1 MSAQPTLDHSPT
13 RPAIA
18 AATRQGRI
26 PLWAILAAALLATA
40 FAVVLPFVTTGYVI
54 YIANLLL
61 VFTVLSLGMHIVI
74 GEAGQFSLA
83 HAAFYG
89 LGIYTAGLLNNL
101 IGLPLILNLL
111 AGGLVAALCGFA
123 IGFLSLRMRDIYLAL
138 STFAFGEAMQWVFS
152 NWTPVTGGPNGLNFK
167 PASLFGWTILSDKAA
182 YPVVA
187 IITLAFVAATLIIH
201 FSTVGRSFRAVRESE
216 IAAAAVGIDVKRVK
230 LLAFTLSA
238 FFAGAAGGLYTTFS
252 TFIHPESL
260 GFQTTILVLTMV
272 VVGGIGSVWGA
283 IGGAIVFGLI
293 AELLRQVPS
302 YQEVIYGCILMLF
315 MMYLPRG
322 VFSLFGRR

>member
-1 MSAQPTLDHSPT
+1 MSAQPTLDHSPA

-18 AATRQGRI
+18 AGTRQGRI
-26 PLWAILAAALLATA
+26 PLWAILAVVLLAIA

-138 STFAFGEAMQWVFS
+138 STFAFGEAMQWVFL

>member
-1 MSAQPTLDHSPT
+1 MSTHPTVERVTPELLAPGPRED
-13 RPAIA
+13 RKRIRFLVGIGLALVAVAIA
-18 AATRQGRI
+18 
-26 PLWAILAAALLATA
+26 
-40 FAVVLPFVTTGYVI
+40 LPFFTTGYVV

-89 LGIYTAGLLNNL
+89 LGIYTAGLLNNAL
-101 IGLPLILNLL
+101 GLPLLFNIL
-111 AGGLVAALCGFA
+111 AGGIVAAVCGFA

-138 STFAFGEAMQWVFS
+138 STFAFGEAMQWLFL
-152 NWTPVTGGPNGLNFK
+152 NWTPVTGGPNGLNFQ

-182 YPVVA
+182 YPLVA
-187 IITLAFVAATLIIH
+187 VITVAFIAATLVIH
-201 FSTVGRSFRAVRESE
+201 FSTLGRSFRAVRESE

>member
-1 MSAQPTLDHSPT
+1 MSTHPTVERVTPELVAPGPRED
-13 RPAIA
+13 RKRIRLLVGIGLALVAVAIA
-18 AATRQGRI
+18 
-26 PLWAILAAALLATA
+26 
-40 FAVVLPFVTTGYVI
+40 LPFFTTGYVV

-101 IGLPLILNLL
+101 LGLPLFLNLL
-111 AGGLVAALCGFA
+111 AGGLVAALCGLA

-138 STFAFGEAMQWVFS
+138 STFAFGEAMQWAFL

-187 IITLAFVAATLIIH
+187 IITLMFVAATLVIH
-201 FSTVGRSFRAVRESE
+201 FSTLGRSFRAVRESE

-238 FFAGAAGGLYTTFS
+238 FFAGAAGGAS
-252 TFIHPESL
+252 TPLSTL
-260 GFQTTILVLTMV
+260 
-272 VVGGIGSVWGA
+272 A
-283 IGGAIVFGLI
+283 
-293 AELLRQVPS
+293 
-302 YQEVIYGCILMLF
+302 
-315 MMYLPRG
+315 
-322 VFSLFGRR
+322 

>member
-1 MSAQPTLDHSPT
+1 MAVPELDPGHRRAERPQLPAGKPVRLDHPF
-13 RPAIA
+13 
-18 AATRQGRI
+18 RQG
-26 PLWAILAAALLATA
+26 
-40 FAVVLPFVTTGYVI
+40 G
-54 YIANLLL
+54 
-61 VFTVLSLGMHIVI
+61 LS
-74 GEAGQFSLA
+74 AWWPSS
-83 HAAFYG
+83 
-89 LGIYTAGLLNNL
+89 
-101 IGLPLILNLL
+101 P
-111 AGGLVAALCGFA
+111 
-123 IGFLSLRMRDIYLAL
+123 
-138 STFAFGEAMQWVFS
+138 
-152 NWTPVTGGPNGLNFK
+152 
-167 PASLFGWTILSDKAA
+167 SLFI
-182 YPVVA
+182 
-187 IITLAFVAATLIIH
+187 AATLVIH
-201 FSTVGRSFRAVRESE
+201 FSTLGRSFRAVRESE

-322 VFSLFGRR
+322 VFSLIRSALSEQTR

>member
-1 MSAQPTLDHSPT
+1 MSTNPTFERVPPELLAPGPSEDRKRMRLLIGFGLALVPV
-13 RPAIA
+13 AIA
-18 AATRQGRI
+18 
-26 PLWAILAAALLATA
+26 
-40 FAVVLPFVTTGYVI
+40 LPFLTTGYVV

-89 LGIYTAGLLNNL
+89 LGIYTAGLLNNAL
-101 IGLPLILNLL
+101 GLPLLINIV
-111 AGGLVAALCGFA
+111 AGGLVAAFTGFA

-138 STFAFGEAMQWVFS
+138 STFAFGEAMQWLFL
-152 NWTPVTGGPNGLNFK
+152 NWTPVTGGPNGLNFQ

-182 YPVVA
+182 YPLVV
-187 IITLAFVAATLIIH
+187 IITVLFIAATLVIH
-201 FSTVGRSFRAVRESE
+201 FSTLGRSFRAVRESE

-322 VFSLFGRR
+322 VFSLIGRR

>member
-1 MSAQPTLDHSPT
+1 MV
-13 RPAIA
+13 
-18 AATRQGRI
+18 
-26 PLWAILAAALLATA
+26 LLAIA
-40 FAVVLPFVTTGYVI
+40 FAVALPFVTTGYVI

-61 VFTVLSLGMHIVI
+61 VFTVLSLGLHIVI

-89 LGIYTAGLLNNL
+89 LGIYTAGLLNNRV
-101 IGLPLILNLL
+101 GLPLILDIL

-123 IGFLSLRMRDIYLAL
+123 IGSLSLRMRDIYLAL
-138 STFAFGEAMQWVFS
+138 STFAFGEAMQWVFL

-167 PASLFGWTILSDKAA
+167 PASLFGWTILTDKAA
-182 YPVVA
+182 YPFVA

>member
-1 MSAQPTLDHSPT
+1 MSTHPTVERVTPELLAPGPRED
-13 RPAIA
+13 RKRIRVLVGIGLALVAVAIA
-18 AATRQGRI
+18 
-26 PLWAILAAALLATA
+26 
-40 FAVVLPFVTTGYVI
+40 LPFFTTGYVV

-89 LGIYTAGLLNNL
+89 LGIYTAGLLNNAL
-101 IGLPLILNLL
+101 GLPLLFNIL
-111 AGGLVAALCGFA
+111 AGGIVAAVCGFA

-138 STFAFGEAMQWVFS
+138 STFAFGEAMQWLFL
-152 NWTPVTGGPNGLNFK
+152 NWTPVTGGPNGLNFQ

-182 YPVVA
+182 YPLVA
-187 IITLAFVAATLIIH
+187 VITVAFIAATLVIH
-201 FSTVGRSFRAVRESE
+201 FSTLGRSFRAVRESE